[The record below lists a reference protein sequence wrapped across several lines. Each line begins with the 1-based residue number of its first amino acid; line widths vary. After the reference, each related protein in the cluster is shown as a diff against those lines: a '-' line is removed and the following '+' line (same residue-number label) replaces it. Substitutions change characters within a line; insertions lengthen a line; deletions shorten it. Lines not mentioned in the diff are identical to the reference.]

1 MTRCLGHRCSL
12 FLTSR
17 GAIEALATEG
27 AFDPTMY
34 LIEILLPLRA
44 NDGASAQSE
53 FTRVREILTDR
64 FGGLTAFMRAPA
76 DGFWK
81 DPNDGDVARDDIAVI
96 EVMTEDLDAEWWS
109 TFRADL
115 ELRLGQKEIV
125 IRWHQIGRI

>member
-1 MTRCLGHRCSL
+1 
-12 FLTSR
+12 
-17 GAIEALATEG
+17 
-27 AFDPTMY
+27 MY

-44 NDGASAQSE
+44 NDGAIAQSV

-96 EVMTEDLDAEWWS
+96 EVMTEDLDTGWWP
-109 TFRADL
+109 TFRSDL
-115 ELRLGQKEIV
+115 EQRLRQKEIV
-125 IRWHQIGRI
+125 IRWHEVGRL